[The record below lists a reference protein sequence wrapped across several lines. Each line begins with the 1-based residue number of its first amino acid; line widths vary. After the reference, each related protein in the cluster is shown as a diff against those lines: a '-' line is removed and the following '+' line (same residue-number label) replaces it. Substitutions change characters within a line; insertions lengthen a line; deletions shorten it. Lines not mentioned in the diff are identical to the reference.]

1 MQPLSVKGLGIA
13 LGVSWG
19 AGVFLLGLAGSL
31 GWGRPVVDVLGS
43 VYLGFRPSLTG
54 SLIGGLWAFF
64 DGALGGIVIAWLYNR
79 FR

>member
-13 LGVSWG
+13 LGISWG
-19 AGVFLLGLAGSL
+19 AGVFLLGLGGSL

-54 SLIGGLWAFF
+54 SLIGGL
-64 DGALGGIVIAWLYNR
+64 
-79 FR
+79 